1 MDAAFLGAA
10 VPVAFL
16 VAAIVI
22 ELNLFDGGDRARA
35 DRLENVFE
43 QRCEAAEELLLWM
56 AMDDGRRRREGRAGV
71 RDARG
76 RFGFVRWGACASFA
90 LINLS
95 LFSPCFP
102 TFHQR
107 THTHTITATA
117 LTVSP
122 SIPSLSLSSFFESN
136 HCRHLYSY
144 NANAIGT
151 LSKQHL
157 PSRPRR
163 VCVRSRRRRPLPFPS
178 CLRDPRI
185 LQSLNA
191 LSSFIASVWGL

>member
-1 MDAAFLGAA
+1 LGAA

-22 ELNLFDGGDRARA
+22 ELNLFDGGDGARA
-35 DRLENVFE
+35 DRHGNVFE
-43 QRCEAAEELLLWM
+43 QRVKAAEELLLWM
-56 AMDDGRRRREGRAGV
+56 AMDDGRRREGRAGV

-107 THTHTITATA
+107 TRTHNHCHYADR
-117 LTVSP
+117 LSLV
-122 SIPSLSLSSFFESN
+122 SLSF
-136 HCRHLYSY
+136 
-144 NANAIGT
+144 
-151 LSKQHL
+151 
-157 PSRPRR
+157 
-163 VCVRSRRRRPLPFPS
+163 
-178 CLRDPRI
+178 
-185 LQSLNA
+185 A
-191 LSSFIASVWGL
+191 LSVF